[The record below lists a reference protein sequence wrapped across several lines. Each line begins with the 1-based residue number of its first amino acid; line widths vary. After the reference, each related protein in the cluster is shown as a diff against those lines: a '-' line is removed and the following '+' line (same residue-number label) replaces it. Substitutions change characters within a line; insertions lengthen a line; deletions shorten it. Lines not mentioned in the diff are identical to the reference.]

1 MGRLYF
7 SKVSQK
13 YKGQTMKTN
22 SSDTINRVWKFFT
35 SVKLTVVLLLSLA
48 VTSIIGTVI
57 PQGATASQYF
67 QKYGELWYKYL
78 SSIDS
83 IFDIF
88 DMYHSWWFQILLLLL
103 TINIIICSID
113 RMKATLKII
122 FVNLPPFNVSKFRG
136 LENKKEFSDKRTPDE
151 LEKIYKPIV
160 SRSYGYSRVE
170 QTDNGFCLFAEKWR
184 WTRLG
189 VYIVHL
195 SIVLMLL
202 GGLIG
207 SIFGFEG
214 FVNVPEGE
222 SAKKINLRNTTEM
235 HLLDFEIKCEDFS
248 VSFYD
253 SGTPK
258 EFRSSLVIIEN
269 EKPVLKKDII
279 VNDPLRYKGINIFQS
294 SYGTLAPREVTLNFT
309 IRETGMEYKEKA
321 VINKPVDIPEGLG
334 TFIIKDYSSSA
345 DFKGHNIGE
354 AFMGILTEKTGNPVN
369 ILLPLRFP
377 SFDKMRKGG
386 VVIAVANYNPRYYT
400 GLQVTKDPGV
410 WVVYSGFILIIIGCF
425 ITFFMSHQRLCIEV
439 TGKGK
444 ESRVMVSGTSNKNK
458 MGMQRKIEILS
469 EKLDKLLK

>member
-1 MGRLYF
+1 
-7 SKVSQK
+7 
-13 YKGQTMKTN
+13 MKAS
-22 SSDTINRVWKFFT
+22 SSDGITGVWKFFT
-35 SVKLTVVLLLSLA
+35 SVRLTVVLLLSLA

-57 PQGATASQYF
+57 PQSGTAPEYF
-67 QKYGELWYKYL
+67 QKYGEFWYKIL
-78 SSIDS
+78 SFFDS

-103 TINIIICSID
+103 TINIIICSVD

-122 FVNLPPFNVSKFRG
+122 FIKIPPFNVSRFKSI
-136 LENKKEFSDKRTPDE
+136 EYKKEFSKNCMPDE
-151 LEKIYKPIV
+151 LKKIYKPII
-160 SRSYGYSRVE
+160 SKGYSYNRIE
-170 QTDNGFCLFAEKWR
+170 KTDSGFCLFAEKWR

-195 SIVLMLL
+195 SIIFMLL

-214 FVNVPEGE
+214 VANIPEGE
-222 SAKKINLRNTTEM
+222 SVKKITIRNTNKL

-253 SGTPK
+253 SGAPK

-269 EKPVLKKDII
+269 GKPVLKKDII

-294 SYGTLAPREVTLNFT
+294 SYGTIAPKEVTLSFT
-309 IRETGMEYKEKA
+309 NKETGMEYQKKA
-321 VINKPVDIPEGLG
+321 VINKPVEIPGGMG
-334 TFIIKDYSSSA
+334 TFIIKNYSSSSG
-345 DFKGHNIGE
+345 FKGHNVGE
-354 AFMGILTEKTGNPVN
+354 AFMGILTQKTGDPIN

-377 SFDKMRKGG
+377 SFDKMRKGD
-386 VVIAVANYNPRYYT
+386 VIIAVASHEHNYYT

-410 WVVYSGFILIIIGCF
+410 WVVYSGFILMIFGCF
-425 ITFFMSHQRLCIEV
+425 ITFFMSHQRLCVEV
-439 TGKGK
+439 TGKK
-444 ESRVMVSGTSNKNK
+444 NHSMVMVAGTSNKNK

-469 EKLDKLLK
+469 EKLGKLVQ

>member
-1 MGRLYF
+1 
-7 SKVSQK
+7 
-13 YKGQTMKTN
+13 MKAN
-22 SSDTINRVWKFFT
+22 SSDTISRVWKFFT

-67 QKYGELWYKYL
+67 QKYGELWYKIL
-78 SSIDS
+78 SSFDS
-83 IFDIF
+83 IFEIF
-88 DMYHSWWFQILLLLL
+88 NMYHSWWFQILLLLL

-122 FVNLPPFNVSKFRG
+122 FVNVPLFNVSRFRS
-136 LENKKEFSDKRTPDE
+136 LEYKKEFSDKRTPDE
-151 LEKIYKPIV
+151 LEEIYKPIV

-195 SIVLMLL
+195 SIILMLL

-222 SAKKINLRNTTEM
+222 SAKKINLRNTDKI

-294 SYGTLAPREVTLNFT
+294 SYGTLAPREVTLSFT
-309 IRETGMEYKEKA
+309 IRETGMEYKKKA

-354 AFMGILTEKTGNPVN
+354 AFMGILTQKTGNSVN

-425 ITFFMSHQRLCIEV
+425 TTFFMSHQRLCIEV
-439 TGKGK
+439 TGKK
-444 ESRVMVSGTSNKNK
+444 NQSTVMISGTSNKNK

-469 EKLDKLLK
+469 KKLDKLVK

>member
-1 MGRLYF
+1 
-7 SKVSQK
+7 
-13 YKGQTMKTN
+13 MKAN
-22 SSDTINRVWKFFT
+22 SSDTISRVWKFFT

-67 QKYGELWYKYL
+67 QKYGELWYKIL
-78 SSIDS
+78 SSFDS
-83 IFDIF
+83 IFEIF
-88 DMYHSWWFQILLLLL
+88 NMYHSWWFQILLLLL

-113 RMKATLKII
+113 RVKATLKII
-122 FVNLPPFNVSKFRG
+122 FVNVPLFNVSRFRS
-136 LENKKEFSDKRTPDE
+136 LEYKKEFSDKRTPDE
-151 LEKIYKPIV
+151 LEEIYKPIV

-195 SIVLMLL
+195 SIILMLL

-222 SAKKINLRNTTEM
+222 SAKKINLRNTDKI

-253 SGTPK
+253 SGTPR

-294 SYGTLAPREVTLNFT
+294 SYGTLAPREVTLSFT
-309 IRETGMEYKEKA
+309 IRETGMEYKKKA

-354 AFMGILTEKTGNPVN
+354 AFMGILTQKTGNSVN

-425 ITFFMSHQRLCIEV
+425 TTFFMSHQRLCIEV
-439 TGKGK
+439 TGKK
-444 ESRVMVSGTSNKNK
+444 NQSTVMISGTSNKNK

-469 EKLDKLLK
+469 KKLDKLVK